1 MQEHL
6 FRHFSSLGHND
17 FLNDIFI
24 TFIEKTDPSVP
35 LKRETVWQETLMTM
49 VPYRLN
55 VEDSVCVLPF

>member
-17 FLNDIFI
+17 FLNDISI
-24 TFIEKTDPSVP
+24 TFIGKTDPSVP
-35 LKRETVWQETLMTM
+35 LKRETVWQEILMTM

-55 VEDSVCVLPF
+55 VEDSV